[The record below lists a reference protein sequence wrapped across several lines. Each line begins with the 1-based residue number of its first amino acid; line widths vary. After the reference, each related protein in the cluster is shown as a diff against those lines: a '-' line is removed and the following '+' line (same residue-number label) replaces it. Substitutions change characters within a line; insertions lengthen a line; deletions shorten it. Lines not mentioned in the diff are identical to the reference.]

1 MGSTNH
7 KSVDAFLLFGACMIL
22 FGILVYPA
30 VNWLI
35 ERDTNAQF
43 CTVCIAVG
51 LLAVVLG
58 VGRILGW
65 SKSR

>member
-1 MGSTNH
+1 MGSRNH
-7 KSVDAFLLFGACMIL
+7 KSVDAFLLFGACAIL
-22 FGILVYPA
+22 FGVVVCPA
-30 VNWLI
+30 INWLMD
-35 ERDTNAQF
+35 RDTNTQF
-43 CTVCIAVG
+43 CTVCVAVG

>member
-1 MGSTNH
+1 MGPRNR
-7 KSVDAFLLFGACMIL
+7 KSVDGFLLFGACMIL
-22 FGILVYPA
+22 FGFLVYPA

-35 ERDTNAQF
+35 NRDTDAQF